1 MFSRVEPGEHFLSA
15 REDEIAVDFYNR
27 VCYNVYI
34 GTFFGGVGC
43 RLRRRIMKNIT
54 EQLIQA
60 LAPNPA
66 AAANGKKL
74 SKSGAFANHA
84 RSADDTFFMAECKG
98 SGKNPYVTSADYIDP
113 EKPVFRCSCP
123 SRQFPCK
130 HSLGLLYEMM
140 SDKTFETCEIPE
152 DIVRKRS
159 KIAAKNAP
167 EKSPEELTPEEAAKL
182 EKKKAA
188 AAKTAKKAKSAKLQK
203 QLEGLDLCEKAVKE
217 LVSAGLGTM
226 GGASLSTYQN
236 LSKQLGDYYL
246 IGPQRL
252 LNKLI
257 FEISAYQADSKE
269 THFDNAID
277 VLEKL
282 YALIKK
288 SRVYINNK
296 LESGDVSA
304 DDDILYEELGGAW
317 KISELE
323 ALGKCEKNARLA
335 QLSFWVTFDEGRREY
350 IDTGVWLD
358 LNTSKVFL
366 TKNYRPLKSLKYVK
380 ADDTVF
386 GAVNVPSMAVYPGEG
401 NVRVRWDGA
410 EFSELCGDD
419 FAKIRA
425 AASKSINADS
435 KEIKNL
441 LKNAMQSP
449 LLFKLVEFSKIGKV
463 GEAVILK
470 QSSGDTLTLLD
481 NPELEPTVE
490 RLSVLPNAGLLE
502 HGVMLCA
509 FFYDAQSRFVCAQPL
524 AIIPNNENS
533 VIRLL
538 Y

>member
-1 MFSRVEPGEHFLSA
+1 
-15 REDEIAVDFYNR
+15 
-27 VCYNVYI
+27 
-34 GTFFGGVGC
+34 
-43 RLRRRIMKNIT
+43 MKNIT
-54 EQLIQA
+54 EQQILA
-60 LAPNPA
+60 AAPNSA
-66 AAANGKKL
+66 AAANGKKI
-74 SKSGAFANHA
+74 SKSGGFVKLYK
-84 RSADDTFFMAECKG
+84 SADETFFMGECKG
-98 SGKNPYVTSADYIDP
+98 SGKNPYITSADYIDP
-113 EKPVFRCSCP
+113 AKPVFRCSCP

-130 HSLGLLYEMM
+130 HSLGLMYEMM

-167 EKSPEELTPEEAAKL
+167 EKPPEELTPEEVAKL

-188 AAKTAKKAKSAKLQK
+188 AAKTAKKAKSAKLEK
-203 QLEGLDLCEKAVKE
+203 QLEGLELCEKAIKE
-217 LVSAGLGTM
+217 LISAGLGTM
-226 GGASLSTYQN
+226 GGTSLSTYQD

-252 LNKLI
+252 LNSLI
-257 FEISAYQADSKE
+257 FEISAFQSDSNE
-269 THFDNAID
+269 IHYDNAID

-288 SRVYINNK
+288 SRIYIDKK
-296 LESGDVSA
+296 LESGNVSA

-323 ALGKCEKNARLA
+323 ALGKCEKNVRLT
-335 QLSFWVTFDEGRREY
+335 QLSFWVTFDEGRKEY

-358 LNTSKVFL
+358 LNNSKVYL

-410 EFSELCGDD
+410 EFSELTEDD

-449 LLFKLVEFSKIGKV
+449 LLFKLVEFSQIGKS
-463 GEAVILK
+463 GEAVVLK
-470 QSSGDTLTLLD
+470 QSCGDMLTLID

-502 HGVMLCA
+502 NGVMLCG
-509 FFYDAQSRFVCAQPL
+509 FFYDAQSRFICVQPL

>member
-1 MFSRVEPGEHFLSA
+1 
-15 REDEIAVDFYNR
+15 
-27 VCYNVYI
+27 
-34 GTFFGGVGC
+34 
-43 RLRRRIMKNIT
+43 MKNIT
-54 EQLIQA
+54 EQQILA
-60 LAPNPA
+60 AAPNPA
-66 AAANGKKL
+66 AAANGKKI
-74 SKSGAFANHA
+74 SKSGGFVKLYK
-84 RSADDTFFMAECKG
+84 SADETFFMGECKG
-98 SGKNPYVTSADYIDP
+98 SGKNPYITSADYIYP
-113 EKPVFRCSCP
+113 AKPVFRCSCP

-130 HSLGLLYEMM
+130 HSLGLMYEMM
-140 SDKTFETCEIPE
+140 SDKTFEICEIPE

-167 EKSPEELTPEEAAKL
+167 EKAPEELTPEEAAKL

-188 AAKTAKKAKSAKLQK
+188 AAKTAKKAKSAKLEK
-203 QLEGLDLCEKAVKE
+203 QIEGLELCEKAVKE
-217 LVSAGLGTM
+217 LISSGLGTM
-226 GGASLSTYQN
+226 GGTSLSTYQD

-252 LNKLI
+252 LNSLI
-257 FEISAYQADSKE
+257 FEISAFQSDSKE
-269 THFDNAID
+269 IHYDNAID

-288 SRVYINNK
+288 SRVYIDKK

-323 ALGKCEKNARLA
+323 ALGKCEKNVRLT
-335 QLSFWVTFDEGRREY
+335 QLSFWVTFDEGRKEY

-358 LNTSKVFL
+358 FNNSKVYL

-410 EFSELCGDD
+410 EFSELTKDD
-419 FAKIRA
+419 FAKIRS
-425 AASKSINADS
+425 AASKSINADA

-449 LLFKLVEFSKIGKV
+449 LLFKLVEFSQIGKS

-470 QSSGDTLTLLD
+470 QPSGDMLTLLD

-502 HGVMLCA
+502 NGVMLCG
-509 FFYDAQSRFVCAQPL
+509 FFYDAQSRFICAQPL

>member
-1 MFSRVEPGEHFLSA
+1 MSA

-257 FEISAYQADSKE
+257 FEINAYQADSKE

-502 HGVMLCA
+502 NGVMLCA